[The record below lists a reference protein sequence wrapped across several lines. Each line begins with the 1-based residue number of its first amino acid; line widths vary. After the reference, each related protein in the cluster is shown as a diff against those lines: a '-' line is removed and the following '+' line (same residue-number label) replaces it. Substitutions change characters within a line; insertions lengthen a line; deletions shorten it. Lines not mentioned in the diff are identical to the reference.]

1 MFVSR
6 SMTRK
11 VITVDSETP
20 VIEAQELMADNSQ
33 STKFRRHYVCK
44 QIHDPQGHHC

>member
-20 VIEAQELMADNSQ
+20 VIEAQELMADNRITVSA
-33 STKFRRHYVCK
+33 TCR
-44 QIHDPQGHHC
+44 